1 MNGAALSSAIDLGLL
16 ASLYRAGGL
25 LAAFVGVGAFTFAVA
40 CLPAP
45 PLPRLGVSGLQRQRA
60 LDDSEAWRS
69 IEPLVRWSGQRI
81 DALLGSAQRREL
93 DRKIALAGGAGGVV
107 AAELV
112 ALTVGAGLAGGALAG
127 LYAAASGQRPATIL
141 AGLFVGAL
149 LPHIH
154 LDNLE
159 QERRRRAQLGLP
171 QIIDLVALALS
182 AGLDFPGALR
192 HVVSR
197 SSTPRDALIEELHL
211 VLHQLEIGKTRTE
224 ALWLL
229 AERLPAPNVREF
241 VAAVVQAERHGSP
254 LAEVLATQAVVSRQ
268 RRSEQAEEAATKAAT
283 KIILPLM
290 MGFFCVLLLVAAPM
304 LLDLS
309 SKLRGL

>member
-1 MNGAALSSAIDLGLL
+1 MSAAVDLGVVAALC
-16 ASLYRAGGL
+16 RAGGL
-25 LAAFVGVGAFTFAVA
+25 LAAFSGVGWLVFAVA

-60 LDDSEAWRS
+60 LEDSAAWRGV
-69 IEPLVRWSGQRI
+69 EPLVRWSGQRI
-81 DALLGSAQRREL
+81 DAFLRPAQRRAL
-93 DRKIALAGGAGGVV
+93 DRKIALAGGVAGIL

-112 ALTVGAGLAGGALAG
+112 ALTIGGGLAGATLAG
-127 LYAAASGQRPATIL
+127 IYASAHDLKQHTIF
-141 AGLFVGAL
+141 AGMFVGGL
-149 LPHIH
+149 LPHIQ
-154 LDNLE
+154 LDHLE

-192 HVVSR
+192 HVVMR

-211 VLHQLEIGKTRTE
+211 VLHQLEIGKTRSD

-241 VAAVVQAERHGSP
+241 VAAVVQAEKHGSP

>member
-1 MNGAALSSAIDLGLL
+1 MSSALDLGLL

-25 LAAFVGVGAFTFAVA
+25 LAAFVGVGALVFAVA

-60 LDDSEAWRS
+60 LEDSEAWRG
-69 IEPLVRWSGQRI
+69 IEPLVRWSGQRL

-93 DRKIALAGGAGGVV
+93 DRKISLAGGAGGIV

-112 ALTVGAGLAGGALAG
+112 ALTIGAGLAGGALAG
-127 LYAAASGQRPATIL
+127 LYAAASGQRPATVF

-211 VLHQLEIGKTRTE
+211 VLHQLEIGKTRSE